1 MTEAELAARLARDL
15 GPLAA
20 DASWRAAATEGQA
33 QGHYTD
39 AIADAKAVLNVGGDL
54 ADATL
59 SSNQLLELM
68 ARALLGCLERLELHY
83 TTLVDSSAGTGA
95 GAQQQKLSQ
104 VQAGIAKVRQRLAA
118 AVHAQSSVASAPATG
133 ANVRGMRRP
142 DYSLGS
148 GNEAEDA

>member
-20 DASWRAAATEGQA
+20 DAEWSATATAGQA

-39 AIADAKAVLNVGGDL
+39 AISDAKAVLGVDGAL

-59 SSNQLLELM
+59 SSNQLLELK

-95 GAQQQKLSQ
+95 GAQVQKLSQ
-104 VQAGIAKVRQRLAA
+104 VQAGIARVRTRLAT
-118 AVHAQSSVASAPATG
+118 AVHAQSSVATAPATG
-133 ANVRGMRRP
+133 VNVRGQKRP
-142 DYSLGS
+142 DYSLGE
-148 GNEAEDA
+148 GNEEA

>member
-1 MTEAELAARLARDL
+1 MTEAELAARLSRDL
-15 GPLAA
+15 GPLAD
-20 DASWRAAATEGQA
+20 DANWSATATAGQA

-39 AIADAKAVLNVGGDL
+39 AISDAKAVLGVEGAL

-59 SSNQLLELM
+59 TSAQLLELA

-104 VQAGIAKVRQRLAA
+104 VQAGIARVRNRLAA
-118 AVHAQSSVASAPATG
+118 AVHAQTSVASAPAQG
-133 ANVRGMRRP
+133 VNVRGQKRP
-142 DYSLGS
+142 DYSLGE
-148 GNEAEDA
+148 GNEEDE

>member
-20 DASWRAAATEGQA
+20 DAEWSATATAGQD
-33 QGHYTD
+33 QGHYSD
-39 AIADAKAVLNVGGDL
+39 AISDAKAVLGVEGAL
-54 ADATL
+54 ASATL

-104 VQAGIAKVRQRLAA
+104 VQAGIARVRQRLAA
-118 AVHAQSSVASAPATG
+118 AVHAQSSPATG
-133 ANVRGMRRP
+133 VNVRGQKRP
-142 DYSLGS
+142 DYSLGD